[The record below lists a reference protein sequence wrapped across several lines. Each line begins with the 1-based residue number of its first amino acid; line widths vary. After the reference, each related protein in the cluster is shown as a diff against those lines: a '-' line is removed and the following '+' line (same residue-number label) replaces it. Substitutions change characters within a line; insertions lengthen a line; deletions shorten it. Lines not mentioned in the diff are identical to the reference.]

1 MRLMMITIKVSN
13 VGELKFLYLT
23 WDDVQKAAE
32 ITADK
37 IKQDGFIPD
46 IMIAISRGGFYPARI
61 ISDQLNI
68 RKLASLQIIYYS
80 SLNEKMKEPQVLFP
94 LNAQIEGLKVL
105 VVDDVSDSGHSLMAV
120 KKYTEDMGAA
130 VVKLATLHH
139 KPWSEFEPDYYAEMV
154 DKWILYPWEP
164 NESIQ
169 DLVHMLSESGMSKEE
184 IPAKLREI
192 GYTEYE
198 IKRYLRI

>member
-1 MRLMMITIKVSN
+1 MGK
-13 VGELKFLYLT
+13 LKFLYLT

-32 ITADK
+32 QTADK
-37 IKQDGFIPD
+37 IKQDGFTPD
-46 IMIAISRGGFYPARI
+46 IMIAVSRGGFDPARI

-94 LNAQIEGLKVL
+94 LNAQIKGLKVL
-105 VVDDVSDSGHSLMAV
+105 VVDDVSDSGHSLMAA
-120 KKYTEDMGAA
+120 KKYTEEKGAA
-130 VVKLATLHH
+130 EVKVATLHH
-139 KPWSEFEPDYYAEMV
+139 KPWSEFEPDYYAEKV

-169 DLVHMLSESGMSKEE
+169 DLVQMITDSGITKDE

-192 GYTEYE
+192 GYSEHE